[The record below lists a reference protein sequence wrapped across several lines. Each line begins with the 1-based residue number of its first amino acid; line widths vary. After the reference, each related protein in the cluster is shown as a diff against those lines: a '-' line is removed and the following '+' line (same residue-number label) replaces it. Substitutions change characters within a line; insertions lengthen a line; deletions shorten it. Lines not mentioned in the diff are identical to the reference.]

1 MGLGD
6 DMEYFKITQKE
17 NIPNVVKLM
26 LKPKYPHQR
35 KIAFEKKD
43 RLTQIATIFIRSTE
57 NSTFPDIYD
66 VPAFIVSDR
75 LRKLLEIY
83 DNDIIFKC
91 AVLTNPR
98 TNDQYVYFLTIVN
111 SIDCAHKRSEFYGN
125 GSLKKLVIGKN
136 KADGNKVFRV
146 KGVREH
152 FIYVS
157 LDVAESMLRRGFLGI
172 HFEKVE
178 SL

>member
-17 NIPNVVKLM
+17 NIPNVVRLM
-26 LKPKYPHQR
+26 LRPRYPHMR
-35 KIAFEKKD
+35 KIAFEKND
-43 RLTQIATIFIRSTE
+43 RLVKIATIFIRSTE
-57 NSTFPDIYD
+57 NSVFPDMFD
-66 VPAFIVSDR
+66 VPTLIVSDR

-91 AVLTNPR
+91 AVLSNLVD
-98 TNDQYVYFLTIVN
+98 NEQYVYFLTIVD
-111 SIDCAHKRSEFYGN
+111 SVDCAHKRSEFYGN
-125 GSLKKLVIGKN
+125 GTLKKLVIDRN
-136 KADGNKVFRV
+136 KADGNKIFRV

-152 FIYVS
+152 YIYVS